1 MKNQLQKPIETEIK
15 DRKFKVNDDGS
26 IDMVETLENRVSL
39 TGREFITVVR
49 EHEEAI
55 KNMRYNLS
63 DEFKKLTETE
73 IEKVEKEL
81 VRFKEQLVIVE
92 QKLKENN
99 DKLIIESLATNFGTE
114 LKKKPAERRN
124 EDMVDTWGKME
135 EEKKEKVLKL
145 LNPEIKN
152 ELLKLIA
159 KSKRK

>member
-63 DEFKKLTETE
+63 DEFKKLT
-73 IEKVEKEL
+73 L
-81 VRFKEQLVIVE
+81 FNFSLFFVINSSME
-92 QKLKENN
+92 DFTALKFFSDTRPN
-99 DKLIIESLATNFGTE
+99 
-114 LKKKPAERRN
+114 LKILSW
-124 EDMVDTWGKME
+124 M
-135 EEKKEKVLKL
+135 
-145 LNPEIKN
+145 
-152 ELLKLIA
+152 
-159 KSKRK
+159 